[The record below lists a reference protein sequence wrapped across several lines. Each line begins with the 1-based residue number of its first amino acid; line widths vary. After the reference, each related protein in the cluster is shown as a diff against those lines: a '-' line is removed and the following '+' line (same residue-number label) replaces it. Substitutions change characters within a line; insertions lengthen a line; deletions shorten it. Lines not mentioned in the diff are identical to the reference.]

1 MDKMIYLAMNG
12 AREVMLRQATNNNNL
27 ANLSTTGFRADFD
40 SFNSV
45 PVYGPG
51 NPSRVYVEDQRSGVD
66 QSSGPVIQTGSNL
79 DVAINGDGFLAIQD
93 NDGSEGYTRAGNLR
107 VNAVGLLE
115 TGSGYPV
122 MGNSGPIAIPPFEQI
137 LIGKDGTIT
146 IQPLGQSS
154 TTLAV
159 VDRLKLVKPAAGE
172 LQKNNNG
179 ILHSENNETLEADA
193 SVQLLSGA
201 LEGSNV
207 NAVEAMVNMIDLSRQ
222 FEMQIKMM
230 KTAEE
235 NSAAAAQVLRLG

>member
-12 AREVMLRQATNNNNL
+12 AREIMLRQATNNNNL
-27 ANLSTTGFRADFD
+27 ANLSTTGFKADLD
-40 SFNSV
+40 SFRSL

-51 NPSRVYVEDQRSGVD
+51 NPSRVYVEDQRAGVD
-66 QSSGPVIQTGSNL
+66 QSSGPVIQTGHNL
-79 DVAINGDGFLAIQD
+79 DVAINGDGFIAIQ
-93 NDGSEGYTRAGNLR
+93 NHDGSEGYTRAGNFK

-137 LIGKDGTIT
+137 QIGKDGTIT

-154 TTLAV
+154 TTLAI

-172 LQKNNNG
+172 LIKNNNG
-179 ILHSENNETLEADA
+179 VLQLKNSETAEPDA
-193 SVQLLSGA
+193 SVQIVSGA

-207 NAVEAMVNMIDLSRQ
+207 NAVAALVNMIDLSRQ

-235 NSAAAAQVLRLG
+235 NDKAAAQILRL

>member
-1 MDKMIYLAMNG
+1 MDKMVYLAMNG

-27 ANLSTTGFRADFD
+27 ANLSTTGFRADLD
-40 SFNSV
+40 SFSSL

-66 QSSGPVIQTGSNL
+66 QSSGPVIETGRNL
-79 DVAINGDGFLAIQD
+79 DVAINGDGFIAIQD
-93 NDGSEGYTRAGNLR
+93 YDGGEGYTRAGNFR
-107 VNAVGLLE
+107 VNTTGLLE

-122 MGNSGPIAIPPFEQI
+122 MGNSGPIAIPPFEQ
-137 LIGKDGTIT
+137 LQIGKDGTIT

-154 TTLAV
+154 TTLAI
-159 VDRLKLVKPAAGE
+159 VDRLKLVKPAANE
-172 LQKNNNG
+172 LIKNSNG
-179 ILHSENNETLEADA
+179 ILHLKNSETAETDA
-193 SVQLLSGA
+193 SVQLLSGS

-207 NAVEAMVNMIDLSRQ
+207 NAVEALVNMIDLSRQ

-235 NSAAAAQVLRLG
+235 NDAAAAQVLRLS